1 MGKVSET
8 EAPSSSAILGDDK
21 FEHQVADWLLGR
33 RRKKTSIEA
42 IMSESVEEGTAAV
55 G

>member
-8 EAPSSSAILGDDK
+8 EAPSSSDILGDK

-33 RRKKTSIEA
+33 RKKTSIEA
-42 IMSESVEEGTAAV
+42 IMSERVEEGTVEV